1 MGAVKR
7 THRQAR
13 ERHVEETREKKYIN
27 SMSRAERN
35 LLMELNTI
43 QLKGLVDAV
52 QIWADSCRAIA
63 DSISSED
70 RGEENIKWPSI
81 ISGERTVRESKGTQE
96 ETI

>member
-13 ERHVEETREKKYIN
+13 ERQVEETREKKHKN

-43 QLKGLVDAV
+43 QLEGLIDAV
-52 QIWADSCRAIA
+52 QIWADNCRAIA
-63 DSISSED
+63 DSVSRED
-70 RGEENIKWPSI
+70 RGEEPIKWPST
-81 ISGERTVRESKGTQE
+81 ISGERTARESKGT
-96 ETI
+96 